1 MESSRIVLAADGLDF
16 RQAGNLV
23 DAIRGRLYAVKIHD
37 LWDRHGKDMVTL
49 LKLRGADGL
58 RVWVDLKLHDVPKT
72 VELRA
77 LALKDA
83 GADIVTVHA
92 SGGVEMMKAAVTS
105 GIDEV
110 YAVTLLTSLGP
121 DEVHVQYGSETSSAV
136 VVRRL
141 ALLAKAAG
149 VHGIVCSPQE
159 VSLVRNAIGEGIK
172 IVVPGVRS
180 VGAEVHDQKRT
191 GTH

>member
-1 MESSRIVLAADGLDF
+1 MA
-16 RQAGNLV
+16 
-23 DAIRGRLYAVKIHD
+23 
-37 LWDRHGKDMVTL
+37 
-49 LKLRGADGL
+49 
-58 RVWVDLKLHDVPKT
+58 
-72 VELRA
+72 
-77 LALKDA
+77 
-83 GADIVTVHA
+83 
-92 SGGVEMMKAAVTS
+92 

-191 GTH
+191 GTHGQALIDGANLLVIGRQMTKAEDPVTALDQIETEIEQALTAKEATS